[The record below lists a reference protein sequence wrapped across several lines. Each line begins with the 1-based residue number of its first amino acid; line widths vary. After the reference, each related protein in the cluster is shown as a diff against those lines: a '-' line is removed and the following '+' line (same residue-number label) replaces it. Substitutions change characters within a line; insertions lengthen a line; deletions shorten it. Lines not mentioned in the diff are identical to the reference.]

1 MNMDSDPGIQEQAFH
16 MVRHIADAEEGA
28 ELVFEGLGDQALLGS
43 ISHALDSDNEDVVRQ
58 VRYRATH
65 AILATCPNT
74 WL

>member
-1 MNMDSDPGIQEQAFH
+1 

-58 VRYRATH
+58 VRIWPTFT
-65 AILATCPNT
+65 ILPTFPYA